1 MTQHLDARGLK
12 CPMPLLKAKKQLD
25 AIAPGDVLEIRA
37 TDPGSVKDFQGWV
50 AINKKASL
58 KEQRTERDEGG
69 REIFV
74 HVLERVG

>member
-58 KEQRTERDEGG
+58 KEQRTERDETG
-69 REIFV
+69 RDIFV

>member
-1 MTQHLDARGLK
+1 MQRHVDARGLK
-12 CPMPLLKAKKQLD
+12 CPMPLLRAKKELD
-25 AIAPGDVLEIRA
+25 ALAPGDVLEVRA

-58 KEQRTERDEGG
+58 KEQRTERDETG
-69 REIFV
+69 RDVFV

>member
-58 KEQRTERDEGG
+58 KEQRTERDETG
-69 REIFV
+69 RDVFV